1 MSSTAMSDTA
11 EGTATATEAPTR
23 QRRRMSTEQA
33 IEIFAIPVIVAVGF
47 ALYAWWRNTASLD
60 SVELSSLEWAA
71 VWLALGEHV
80 KLTLVSA
87 VIVVFVGVPLGI
99 MLTRPRFRAAAPA
112 VVGIANAGQAAP
124 AIGLIVLLFIWLSGQ
139 GWFLSFSTATG
150 KIPFLPDTVGFSV
163 AVIALSLYAILPV
176 LRNTI
181 TGLQGIDPTLVEAG
195 RGVGMSNFAVLRR
208 VELPLAIPV
217 IMAGVRIAVVM
228 NIGITAIA
236 TYIGAGGLGAF
247 ISRGIS
253 QTDSR
258 QLITGALA
266 VSLLAIAADYLLLWA
281 QHKLTPV
288 GIRTSRTPKHRSV
301 VAAASAAASA

>member
-1 MSSTAMSDTA
+1 MSDTA
-11 EGTATATEAPTR
+11 EGAATATEAPTR

-217 IMAGVRIAVVM
+217 IMAGIR
-228 NIGITAIA
+228 TALVLLVGTAALA
-236 TYIGAGGLGAF
+236 TFINAGGLG
-247 ISRGIS
+247 GIL
-253 QTDSR
+253 TAG
-258 QLITGALA
+258 ITLYRYPVMVAGAVLVA
-266 VSLLAIAADYLLLWA
+266 LLALLIEWLGRVLELVA
-281 QHKLTPV
+281 KPK
-288 GIRTSRTPKHRSV
+288 GI
-301 VAAASAAASA
+301 

>member
-1 MSSTAMSDTA
+1 
-11 EGTATATEAPTR
+11 
-23 QRRRMSTEQA
+23 MSTEQA

-217 IMAGVRIAVVM
+217 IMAGIR
-228 NIGITAIA
+228 TALVLLVGTAALA
-236 TYIGAGGLGAF
+236 TFINAGGLG
-247 ISRGIS
+247 GIL
-253 QTDSR
+253 TAG
-258 QLITGALA
+258 ITLYRYPVMVAGAVLVA
-266 VSLLAIAADYLLLWA
+266 LLALLIEWLGRVLELIA
-281 QHKLTPV
+281 KPK
-288 GIRTSRTPKHRSV
+288 GI
-301 VAAASAAASA
+301 

>member
-1 MSSTAMSDTA
+1 MSDTL
-11 EGTATATEAPTR
+11 EGAATATEAPTL

-33 IEIFAIPVIVAVGF
+33 IEIFAIPVIVVVGF

-60 SVELSSLEWAA
+60 SVEQSSLEWAA

-87 VIVVFVGVPLGI
+87 VIVVFVGVPLGVL
-99 MLTRPRFRAAAPA
+99 LTRPRYRAAAPA

-139 GWFLSFSTATG
+139 GWFLSISTATG
-150 KIPFLPDTVGFSV
+150 KIPFLPDTVGFNV

-176 LRNTI
+176 LRKTI

-217 IMAGVRIAVVM
+217 IMAGIRTALVLLVGTAALATFINAGGRGGVLTA
-228 NIGITAIA
+228 GITLYRYPVMVA
-236 TYIGAGGLGAF
+236 GAVLVA
-247 ISRGIS
+247 
-253 QTDSR
+253 
-258 QLITGALA
+258 
-266 VSLLAIAADYLLLWA
+266 LLALLIEWVGRVLELIA
-281 QHKLTPV
+281 KPK
-288 GIRTSRTPKHRSV
+288 GI
-301 VAAASAAASA
+301 